1 MVFEKFLSSFFPK
14 LAIDLGTANTLVF
27 QGGRGIVVREP
38 SVVAR
43 QKKSGEV
50 LAVGKKAKKMIGK
63 TPEMIEA
70 FYPLHDG
77 VIADFDAAQAM
88 LSYYINQA
96 IGERSKSWDYLFKP
110 MVVIGT
116 PSGATEV
123 ERRAVFDAV
132 DEAGA
137 GSCFLIEEPMAAA
150 IGADLPIERPSG
162 VLICDIG
169 GGTTEIAVI
178 SLSGIVLNRSLK
190 LAGYKMDRAV
200 INFLRLKYSLVVGE
214 TTAEEIKTTVGTAIA
229 QEKEKAMIVRGQS
242 LENGLPITVRITSAE
257 VREAIA
263 PILNQ
268 IIGELREVIEATP
281 PELMSDFLEKGITL
295 CGGGANLPGI
305 DRLFSQEI
313 KMPVFIADDPQAAV
327 ALGCGKLL
335 KDTKLREM
343 VKISID

>member
-1 MVFEKFLSSFFPK
+1 MLKRLLDSFFPK
-14 LAIDLGTANTLVF
+14 LAIDLGTANTLVARE
-27 QGGRGIVVREP
+27 GEGIIIREP

-43 QKKSGEV
+43 RKRTGEV
-50 LAVGKKAKKMIGK
+50 LAVGKKAKEMVGK
-63 TPEMIEA
+63 TPESIEA

-88 LSYYINQA
+88 LSYYLNRA
-96 IGERSKSWDYLFKP
+96 IGEKSKWRNYFFKP

-132 DEAGA
+132 AEAGA
-137 GSCFLIEEPMAAA
+137 GSCSLVEEPMAAA
-150 IGADLPIERPSG
+150 IGAGLSVERPNG
-162 VLICDIG
+162 VLVCDIG

-190 LAGYKMDRAV
+190 LAGYEMDKAV
-200 INFLRLKYSLVVGE
+200 SNFLRLKYSLVVGE
-214 TTAEEIKTTVGTAIA
+214 TTAEEVKMTIGTAITPK
-229 QEKEKAMIVRGQS
+229 KEKVMVVRGQS
-242 LENGLPITVRITSAE
+242 LENGLPTTVRITSAE

-268 IIGELREVIEATP
+268 IIGELSEVIEATP
-281 PELMSDFLEKGITL
+281 PELMGDFLERGVTL
-295 CGGGANLPGI
+295 CGGMANLPGL
-305 DRLFSQEI
+305 DRLFSREL

-327 ALGCGKLL
+327 VSGGAKLL
-335 KDTKLREM
+335 KNGQLRER
-343 VKISID
+343 VKVNID

>member
-1 MVFEKFLSSFFPK
+1 MFGQFLSSFFPK

-27 QGGRGIVVREP
+27 QKGQGIVVREP

-50 LAVGKKAKKMIGK
+50 LAVGKKAKEMIGK
-63 TPEMIEA
+63 TPEAIEA

-77 VIADFDAAQAM
+77 VIADFDAARAM

-96 IGERSKSWDYLFKP
+96 IGERNKSWDYLFKP
-110 MVVIGT
+110 IVVIGT

-132 DEAGA
+132 NEAGA
-137 GSCFLIEEPMAAA
+137 GSCFLVEEPMAAA
-150 IGADLPIERPSG
+150 IGAGLSIERPNG
-162 VLICDIG
+162 VLVCDIG

-190 LAGYKMDRAV
+190 LAGYKMDKAV
-200 INFLRLKYSLVVGE
+200 ANFLRLKYSLTVGE
-214 TTAEEIKTTVGTAIA
+214 TTAEEVKTTIGTAVA
-229 QEKEKAMIVRGQS
+229 QKKEKAMIVRGQS
-242 LENGLPITVRITSAE
+242 LENGLPITIRITSAE

-263 PILNQ
+263 PVLNQ
-268 IIGELREVIEATP
+268 IIGELSEVIEATP
-281 PELMSDFLEKGITL
+281 PELMSDFLERGITL
-295 CGGGANLPGI
+295 CGGVANLPGI
-305 DRLFSQEI
+305 DRLFSREI

-327 ALGCGKLL
+327 VLGCGKLL
-335 KDTKLREM
+335 ENAKLRGR